1 VFLFPTQ
8 EEEKN
13 RARGERIF
21 VLLDARAACT
31 ASAFT
36 LSLSLCAWKRG
47 ETFCEVHFSKFEKLN
62 FPHKQTKEMA
72 PLPLVAGD
80 ALVKLIASARSF
92 RHNNPRGFFLTL
104 SFASL
109 SLLFLLTATHYSDSF
124 SSPTGGVGTKDDE
137 DAVLSYEDEDDDE
150 KRTREKTNVENN
162 YYEKRSES
170 NFLWWEGA
178 ANVALACACAATI
191 GILVAARRA
200 RKIFLL
206 SSSSSQQQRV
216 EGQSATAGIGKESG
230 GGSVGKSWNGSQWV
244 EATTAPSVLSSPYRN
259 SSGGA
264 AAAAARPPDA
274 NWAKAKGPGAW
285 SSENGSN
292 NNSNNNE
299 DDGTDFATGFGYSE
313 GVSSETARE
322 RAYRETLWARRE
334 AEELEAEEN
343 EEDQRNHHEYFTK
356 HDDVDDD
363 NGHRN
368 RSNSSRKSSASTS
381 SAPRKEKESAA
392 AKRERRWS
400 KFDQRWESLDAS
412 AATSRLP
419 LTYNDIP
426 WPPKMAKLLDR
437 KVSEH
442 EKKSSSSSSSSA
454 GGGSDAAATKKKIYR
469 ELLLRWHPDKFMQK
483 YGKRVRA
490 GGDEDRIKERVD
502 AVAKALSASMAS

>member
-1 VFLFPTQ
+1 M
-8 EEEKN
+8 
-13 RARGERIF
+13 
-21 VLLDARAACT
+21 AA
-31 ASAFT
+31 
-36 LSLSLCAWKRG
+36 
-47 ETFCEVHFSKFEKLN
+47 
-62 FPHKQTKEMA
+62 
-72 PLPLVAGD
+72 
-80 ALVKLIASARSF
+80 
-92 RHNNPRGFFLTL
+92 
-104 SFASL
+104 
-109 SLLFLLTATHYSDSF
+109 
-124 SSPTGGVGTKDDE
+124 
-137 DAVLSYEDEDDDE
+137 
-150 KRTREKTNVENN
+150 
-162 YYEKRSES
+162 
-170 NFLWWEGA
+170 A
-178 ANVALACACAATI
+178 A
-191 GILVAARRA
+191 
-200 RKIFLL
+200 
-206 SSSSSQQQRV
+206 
-216 EGQSATAGIGKESG
+216 
-230 GGSVGKSWNGSQWV
+230 
-244 EATTAPSVLSSPYRN
+244 APSVLSSPYGN
-259 SSGGA
+259 SSGASA
-264 AAAAARPPDA
+264 ASARPPDA
-274 NWAKAKGPGAW
+274 NWAKAKGGAW

-292 NNSNNNE
+292 NNGNNIE

-356 HDDVDDD
+356 HDDDDDD

-368 RSNSSRKSSASTS
+368 RSNSSRKPLASTS

-437 KVSEH
+437 KVSER
-442 EKKSSSSSSSSA
+442 EKKSSSSSSSA
-454 GGGSDAAATKKKIYR
+454 GGGAAAAAAKKKIYR